1 MKKFTLW
8 MMAAILICSPV
19 MLTSCSSEDN
29 PTGEPAKEE
38 KSQDRVVFEKILSEK
53 LAQAAQDVR
62 FESAMTSTKSLT
74 EFLQALDENAL
85 KDQIHTFLLKVVGGG
100 KIVEM
105 SSLSAQDKQAVE
117 KCLKE
122 RFNMTDEELSKVTS
136 FIQLDAYK
144 TLNKLHLT
152 FENGKCT
159 SSEDAENFTV
169 EIVKSA
175 TERSKF
181 QIMFGAGSED
191 GLSFFPTRVSGT
203 FPVALQLPESF
214 NVSLTTPQGNVM
226 NGVIDLSS
234 EAISKYIS
242 IKSDDWSVGALL
254 AATINGRDESIVA
267 QLDHGKD
274 GKYNAAASLAI
285 NDKPVLEFAARGLK
299 PEYTDEYI
307 VSDELKQMRE
317 MGTFFAAGYEVV
329 KALKGKSIEELSITL
344 EEDLVISGSI
354 DDVAKSLLALG
365 NIRKLYGTQPG
376 FEAVD
381 TYTQELNKYVHFT
394 VYQLSSGI
402 EAQGTLLTIRKGSH
416 NEYQPG
422 LALTFEGE
430 TKPQSMY
437 ENLSEE
443 DLANYNKIVD
453 NLNVLL
459 KECTTLVET
468 FSGKI
473 KTVASA
479 FKI

>member
-1 MKKFTLW
+1 
-8 MMAAILICSPV
+8 
-19 MLTSCSSEDN
+19 
-29 PTGEPAKEE
+29 
-38 KSQDRVVFEKILSEK
+38 
-53 LAQAAQDVR
+53 
-62 FESAMTSTKSLT
+62 
-74 EFLQALDENAL
+74 
-85 KDQIHTFLLKVVGGG
+85 
-100 KIVEM
+100 
-105 SSLSAQDKQAVE
+105 
-117 KCLKE
+117 
-122 RFNMTDEELSKVTS
+122 
-136 FIQLDAYK
+136 
-144 TLNKLHLT
+144 
-152 FENGKCT
+152 
-159 SSEDAENFTV
+159 
-169 EIVKSA
+169 
-175 TERSKF
+175 
-181 QIMFGAGSED
+181 MFGAGSED

-254 AATINGRDESIVA
+254 AATVNGRDESIVA

-307 VSDELKQMRE
+307 ESDELKQMRE

>member
-19 MLTSCSSEDN
+19 MFTSCTSEDN
-29 PTGEPAKEE
+29 PTGSPTTEE
-38 KSQDRVVFEKILSEK
+38 KNPDRAVFEKILSEK

-85 KDQIHTFLLKVVGGG
+85 KDQISTFLLKVVGGG

-122 RFNMTDEELSKVTS
+122 RFNMTDEELSKVTL
-136 FIQLDAYK
+136 FTQLDAYK

-181 QIMFGAGSED
+181 QIIFGAESED
-191 GLSFFPTRVSGT
+191 GLSFFPTRIGSGM
-203 FPVALQLPESF
+203 PIALQLPKTF
-214 NVSLTTPQGNVM
+214 NVSLTTIKGNVM
-226 NGVIDLSS
+226 KGVVDLSS
-234 EAISKYIS
+234 QASSKYIS

-254 AATINGRDESIVA
+254 AATINGRNESIA
-267 QLDHGKD
+267 AKLTHGTD
-274 GKYNAAASLAI
+274 GKYDAEASIAI
-285 NDKPVLEFAARGLK
+285 NDKTVLAFDARGLK

-307 VSDELKQMRE
+307 ESDELKQMRE
-317 MGTFFAAGYEVV
+317 MGRFFAAGYEVV

-344 EEDLVISGSI
+344 EEDLVIRGSI

-381 TYTQELNKYVHFT
+381 AYTQELNKYVHFT
-394 VYQLSSGI
+394 VSQVSSGI
-402 EAQGTLLTIRKGSH
+402 EAQGTLLTIKKGSH

-422 LALTFEGE
+422 LALTFKGE
-430 TKPQSMY
+430 AEPQSMY

-443 DLANYNKIVD
+443 DLANYNKIID
-453 NLNVLL
+453 NLNELL
-459 KECTTLVET
+459 KECTTVVET

-473 KTVASA
+473 KTIASA

>member
-1 MKKFTLW
+1 MKKIALW

-19 MLTSCSSEDN
+19 MFTSCTSEDN
-29 PTGEPAKEE
+29 PTGSPTTEE
-38 KSQDRVVFEKILSEK
+38 KNPDRAVFEKILSEK

-74 EFLQALDENAL
+74 EFLQALDEKAL
-85 KDQIHTFLLKVVGGG
+85 KDQISTFLVKVIASGQ
-100 KIVEM
+100 KIEM
-105 SSLSAQDKQAVE
+105 KNLSAQDKQAVE

-122 RFNMTDEELSKVTS
+122 RFNMTDEELSKVTL
-136 FIQLDAYK
+136 FMQLDAYK

-181 QIMFGAGSED
+181 QIIFGAESED
-191 GLSFFPTRVSGT
+191 GLCFFPTRIDK
-203 FPVALQLPESF
+203 PIALQLPKTF
-214 NVSLTTPQGNVM
+214 NVSLTTIKGNVM
-226 NGVIDLSS
+226 KGVVDLSS
-234 EAISKYIS
+234 QASSKYIS

-254 AATINGRDESIVA
+254 DATINGRNESIA
-267 QLDHGKD
+267 AKLTHGTD
-274 GKYNAAASLAI
+274 GKYDAEASIAI
-285 NDKPVLEFAARGLK
+285 NDKTVLAFDARGLK

-307 VSDELKQMRE
+307 ESDELKQMRE

-344 EEDLVISGSI
+344 EEDLVIRGSI

-381 TYTQELNKYVHFT
+381 AYTQELNKYVHFT
-394 VYQLSSGI
+394 VSQVSSGI
-402 EAQGTLLTIRKGSH
+402 EAQGTLLTIKKGSH

-422 LALTFEGE
+422 LALTFKGE
-430 TKPQSMY
+430 AEPQSMY

-443 DLANYNKIVD
+443 DLANYNKIID
-453 NLNVLL
+453 NLNELL
-459 KECTTLVET
+459 KECTTVVET

-473 KTVASA
+473 KTIASA